1 MNFLLSELVL
11 VSHGM
16 DSNDFSNFQIFGK
29 LYINKD
35 PGRFT
40 LSSSFLTLKLR
51 FSDTSDYYL
60 K

>member
-16 DSNDFSNFQIFGK
+16 DSNDFSNFQIFRIFH
-29 LYINKD
+29 INKD